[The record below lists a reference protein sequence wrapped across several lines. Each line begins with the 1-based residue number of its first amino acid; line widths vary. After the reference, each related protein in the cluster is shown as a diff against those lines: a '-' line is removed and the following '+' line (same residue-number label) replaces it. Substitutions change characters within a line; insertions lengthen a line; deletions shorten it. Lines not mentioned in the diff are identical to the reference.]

1 MKSVIMQGTGVY
13 VPSNK
18 VYNTQMDEHFEQRG
32 LSAHSLMEHL
42 GRRKRYFISEGENTI
57 SMCQNAIDECV
68 RKHKI
73 DLKEIEMLIVCTD
86 TLETCE
92 F

>member
-1 MKSVIMQGTGVY
+1 M
-13 VPSNK
+13 
-18 VYNTQMDEHFEQRG
+18 R
-32 LSAHSLMEHL
+32 
-42 GRRKRYFISEGENTI
+42 
-57 SMCQNAIDECV
+57 QNAIDECV